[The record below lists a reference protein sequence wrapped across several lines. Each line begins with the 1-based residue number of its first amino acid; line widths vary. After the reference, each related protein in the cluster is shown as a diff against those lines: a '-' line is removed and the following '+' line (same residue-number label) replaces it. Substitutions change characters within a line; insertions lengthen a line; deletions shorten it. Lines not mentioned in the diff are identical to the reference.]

1 VYVRRSHYCVT
12 VHVCWEMTVRSLW
25 WAGGSV
31 VGSAHR
37 ARAGTPRRRPRTD
50 RLGPVTIRLHSTA
63 ARDLVP
69 LTPVIDGQVGIYVC
83 GATVQG
89 APHIGHMRS
98 AVVFDQLRRW
108 LTYRGYRVTLVRN
121 VTDIDD
127 KILSKSVEEG
137 REWWAHA
144 YHYEQVFTAAYS
156 AMNVLPPT
164 YEPRATGHITEMVEL
179 IARLVAAGH
188 AYPAEDGSG
197 DVYFDVRSWPDYG
210 ALTHQSIDDMSD
222 AADADPR
229 GKRDIRDFA
238 LWKGHKETEPVTASW
253 PSPWGRGRPGWHI
266 ECSAMSTKYLGARF
280 DIHGGG
286 LDLRFPHHENEL
298 AQSTAA
304 GDGFADIWMHS
315 GLLNVGGDKMSK
327 SLGNSVF
334 AHELLERFPASVLRY
349 FLSTAHYRSV
359 LEFSPELVERQRA
372 AYDRVS
378 GFVERAREA
387 LGADAPPV
395 PVAAHG
401 YAERTVDVPEDF
413 ATAMDEDLSIP
424 RALASV
430 FSTVKDGSKLLRR
443 VTGGAGGADGALT
456 AAEARSG
463 LARALAQVELMLD
476 VLGVNPSDPAWG
488 RTAAD
493 EQASAAEAGQ
503 GGDVV
508 AALVDLLAARRA
520 EAKANRDYQT
530 ADAIRDQLR
539 SAGVLLEDTPD
550 GYRFDLA

>member
-1 VYVRRSHYCVT
+1 
-12 VHVCWEMTVRSLW
+12 M
-25 WAGGSV
+25 
-31 VGSAHR
+31 
-37 ARAGTPRRRPRTD
+37 
-50 RLGPVTIRLHSTA
+50 TIRLHSTA

-69 LTPVIDGQVGIYVC
+69 LTPVTDGEVGIYVC

-108 LTYRGYRVTLVRN
+108 LLYRGLRVTLVRN

-127 KILSKSVEEG
+127 KILAKSVEEG
-137 REWWAHA
+137 RTWWAHA
-144 YHYEQVFTAAYS
+144 YRYEQVFTSAYAALG
-156 AMNVLPPT
+156 VLPPT

-179 IARLVAAGH
+179 IGRLIAAGH
-188 AYPAEDGSG
+188 AYAAEDGSG

-210 ALTHQSIDDMSD
+210 ALTHQSVDDMAD

-229 GKRDIRDFA
+229 GKRDVRDFA
-238 LWKGHKETEPVTASW
+238 LWKGHKETEPDTASW

-266 ECSAMSTKYLGARF
+266 ECSAMSTKYLGAQF

-304 GDGFADIWMHS
+304 GDAFANIWMHS
-315 GLLNVGGDKMSK
+315 GLLSVDGDKMSK

-334 AHELLERFPASVLRY
+334 AHDLLERFPAAVLRH

-372 AYDRVS
+372 AYERVS

-387 LGADAPPV
+387 LVRAGLEVPV
-395 PVAAHG
+395 PQAAVG
-401 YAERTVDVPEDF
+401 YDDRLVDVPEDF
-413 ATAMDEDLSIP
+413 AIAMDEDLSIP

-430 FSTVKDGSKLLRR
+430 FATVRTGTKLLTQLRQAESA
-443 VTGGAGGADGALT
+443 VAGTSGAAAAGGD
-456 AAEARSG
+456 AEAAVLSRELFASAVGGEEGTDPSG
-463 LARALAQVELMLD
+463 SADVRILGLRLAHALAQTELMLD
-476 VLGVNPSDPAWG
+476 ILGTNPTDPAWEG
-488 RTAAD
+488 ERGTA
-493 EQASAAEAGQ
+493 QASAAE
-503 GGDVV
+503 GGRGGEVV
-508 AALVDLLAARRA
+508 SALVELLASRRA
-520 EAKANRDYQT
+520 QAKADRDYET
-530 ADAIRDQLR
+530 ADAIRAQLR
-539 SAGVLLEDTPD
+539 EAGVLIEDTPD
-550 GYRFDLA
+550 GYRYDLA